1 MGLRSGS
8 VDPRAVAW
16 GAVAVGSPARDV
28 AFIRE
33 AFGASGPEPAQRW
46 APQGVS
52 AVLLALYETRGE
64 PELLY
69 TQRAASM
76 RSHPGE
82 ISFPGGRVEPG
93 DATPMHAALREA
105 EEEVGL
111 APRDVRMLGHLTD
124 YLTHRDV
131 LVCAYVGE
139 VAGQPPSAPRSADE
153 VAQVFTVPIA
163 ALLDPGAYEARAI
176 RGMGRGGR
184 VHYWHVG
191 GRIVWGITGELTARF
206 LARVYGWSPPSAP
219 RVITDLS
226 QFRP

>member
-1 MGLRSGS
+1 MG
-8 VDPRAVAW
+8 RAQ
-16 GAVAVGSPARDV
+16 PAHALPPHAKDV
-28 AFIRE
+28 ARIRE
-33 AFGASGPEPAQRW
+33 AFAQPRPEPAERW
-46 APQGVS
+46 APEGVS
-52 AVLLALYETRGE
+52 AVLLALYEVGGE
-64 PELLY
+64 AALLY

-82 ISFPGGRVEPG
+82 ISFPGGRVEPQ

-105 EEEVGL
+105 EEEVGV
-111 APRDVRMLGHLTD
+111 APADVRMLGHLTD

-131 LVCAYVGE
+131 LVCAYVAEAVGSPPTEPRSPAE
-139 VAGQPPSAPRSADE
+139 VAH
-153 VAQVFTVPIA
+153 VFTVPLSA
-163 ALLDPGAYEARAI
+163 FLDPAAYESRAI
-176 RGMGRGGR
+176 PGMGRRGR

-206 LARVYGWSPPSAP
+206 LARVYGWEPPTPP